1 MSALPAG
8 GYGGEPVAVQIYFQ
22 FEGNATPEAVDRL
35 REYGGE
41 FEARVR
47 RVLEEFFLESAR
59 RRY

>member
-1 MSALPAG
+1 M
-8 GYGGEPVAVQIYFQ
+8 QIYFQ
-22 FEGNATPEAVDRL
+22 FEGNATPEAVDQL

-47 RVLEEFFLESAR
+47 PVLEEFFLESAR